1 MGITKVMNSSQRR
14 KTKREHPY
22 RVSLFINNNE
32 MYYPYDAR
40 VVAAKKWCKKKCTG
54 SYVVDATAMANTVFT
69 FANEKDAII
78 FGLTVV

>member
-1 MGITKVMNSSQRR
+1 MNSSQRR
-14 KTKREHPY
+14 KAKREHPY
-22 RVSLFINNNE
+22 RVSLFINSNE

-54 SYVVDATAMANTVFT
+54 SYDVDVKTANAVFK

-78 FGLTVV
+78 FGLKVL

>member
-1 MGITKVMNSSQRR
+1 
-14 KTKREHPY
+14 
-22 RVSLFINNNE
+22 

-69 FANEKDAII
+69 FSNEKDAII
-78 FGLTVV
+78 FGLKVL

>member
-1 MGITKVMNSSQRR
+1 MNSSQRR

-22 RVSLFINNNE
+22 RVSLFINRNE

-54 SYVVDATAMANTVFT
+54 SYAVDATAMANTVFT
-69 FANEKDAII
+69 FSNEKDAII